1 MGANK
6 GFMLK
11 KRLGKKMKQN
21 RAVPHWFRMKSDTD
35 IRYNVKKRH
44 WLRTKLGISEFKR
57 LAYV

>member
-1 MGANK
+1 KVDEMGANK

-21 RAVPHWFRMKSDTD
+21 RAVPHWFRMKNDTD

-44 WLRTKLGISEFKR
+44 WLRTKLGM
-57 LAYV
+57 

>member
-21 RAVPHWFRMKSDTD
+21 KPVPHWCRLKTD
-35 IRYNVKKRH
+35 NKIKYNNKRRH
-44 WLRTKLGISEFKR
+44 WLRTKIGF
-57 LAYV
+57 